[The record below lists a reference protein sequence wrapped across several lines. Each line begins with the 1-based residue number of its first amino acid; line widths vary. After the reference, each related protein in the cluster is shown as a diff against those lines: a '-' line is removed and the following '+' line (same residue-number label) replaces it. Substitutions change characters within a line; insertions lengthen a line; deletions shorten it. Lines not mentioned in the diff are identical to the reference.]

1 MAGRQ
6 ADRTVSVPGGIGMM
20 KSLSVILAD
29 EPRSSLRSLAGWWG
43 AEPPATESVEARQKL
58 ERAMRDTIAAR
69 FVWEHLTEDER
80 RVLFAVAG
88 PSARNWRLVESIP
101 EHVHLDATET
111 EAILG
116 RLVERRLVFLEM
128 AKVQGAEL
136 IGQRVTFYGYSAP
149 RNTQMAIEEKLIAY
163 VPTELVTSLYASGR
177 ELFISHA
184 DRSDKTMDELLMP
197 YRQGDLD
204 QIGRRFG
211 LSVQSYYSRNE
222 VRAAIAEN
230 LTQAEA
236 VRFALGRVDARAQSV
251 YDWLRG
257 RGGRA
262 SLSALRGY
270 LHLSEWELSALIHM
284 LEDYALAF
292 DTFSE
297 GERVLFIPKETLANL
312 RRAEGR
318 PHTSVGLHE
327 IGQPRSIRPADTT
340 FVWDVAVLVAASY
353 AQDIE
358 LTRSGTLPKRAAQR
372 LRPVLLGERSQRSE
386 REALD
391 YVELLKQ
398 QAADLGLVLAPP
410 STARQRSR
418 LAPGAKLDSWARH
431 DLVMQVRRMFRRW
444 PADRWWTDMPGANY
458 HDFHSFY
465 VEIPLAREMV
475 ARLLKQCRA
484 GVWYSLDSFR
494 ATLQGD
500 DPYVLRPSQRCA
512 GEAGFKLAEELRAHW
527 NETDGEIITGMF
539 RSTLYDLGMVAL
551 GYDREVVPAAGELV
565 NPDSFML
572 TELGAEVLAGEQ
584 SASQMLSPRALV
596 VQPNFQVL
604 LMEPYMPAI
613 YWLVRFASLEQMGRV
628 SRFTL
633 TREALHRGM
642 ADGTPVED
650 VLRFL
655 QTHSQKSLPQNVI
668 YTLRDWARQSQTHEA
683 PQQRVM
689 LLEVSDE
696 ALASEL
702 VTSPKLRAFR
712 LRRVGPK
719 VVAVPPETSLG
730 DLHRTLT
737 RLGYAKKLRS
747 GIEELV
753 SATLPAPRRARRSD
767 ATAQGA

>member
-270 LHLSEWELSALIHM
+270 LHLSEWDLSALIHM

-353 AQDIE
+353 AQEIE

-431 DLVMQVRRMFRRW
+431 DLVMQVRRM
-444 PADRWWTDMPGANY
+444 
-458 HDFHSFY
+458 
-465 VEIPLAREMV
+465 
-475 ARLLKQCRA
+475 
-484 GVWYSLDSFR
+484 
-494 ATLQGD
+494 
-500 DPYVLRPSQRCA
+500 
-512 GEAGFKLAEELRAHW
+512 
-527 NETDGEIITGMF
+527 
-539 RSTLYDLGMVAL
+539 
-551 GYDREVVPAAGELV
+551 
-565 NPDSFML
+565 
-572 TELGAEVLAGEQ
+572 
-584 SASQMLSPRALV
+584 
-596 VQPNFQVL
+596 
-604 LMEPYMPAI
+604 
-613 YWLVRFASLEQMGRV
+613 
-628 SRFTL
+628 
-633 TREALHRGM
+633 
-642 ADGTPVED
+642 
-650 VLRFL
+650 
-655 QTHSQKSLPQNVI
+655 
-668 YTLRDWARQSQTHEA
+668 
-683 PQQRVM
+683 
-689 LLEVSDE
+689 
-696 ALASEL
+696 
-702 VTSPKLRAFR
+702 
-712 LRRVGPK
+712 
-719 VVAVPPETSLG
+719 
-730 DLHRTLT
+730 
-737 RLGYAKKLRS
+737 
-747 GIEELV
+747 
-753 SATLPAPRRARRSD
+753 
-767 ATAQGA
+767 

>member
-1 MAGRQ
+1 
-6 ADRTVSVPGGIGMM
+6 M
-20 KSLSVILAD
+20 KSLSVILAG
-29 EPRSSLRSLAGWWG
+29 EPLSSLRELAGWWG
-43 AEPPATESVEARQKL
+43 AEPPANDTAETRQKL

-80 RVLFAVAG
+80 RVLFAVSG
-88 PSARNWRLVESIP
+88 PSARNWCLVESIP
-101 EHVHLDATET
+101 ERVHLGAS
-111 EAILG
+111 EAEAVLN
-116 RLVERRLVFLEM
+116 RLVERHLVFVEM
-128 AKVQGAEL
+128 AKVQGTEL
-136 IGQRVTFYGYSAP
+136 IGQRVTFYGYSVP
-149 RNTQMAIEEKLIAY
+149 RNTQAAVEEKQIAY

-177 ELFISHA
+177 EIFISHA

-211 LSVQSYYSRNE
+211 LSVQAYYSRNE

-236 VRFALGRVDARAQSV
+236 VRYALARVDERLRAT
-251 YDWLRG
+251 YEWLSG

-262 SLSALRGY
+262 TLNTLRAHLRLGEWDLSAVI
-270 LHLSEWELSALIHM
+270 HAL
-284 LEDYALAF
+284 EEYALAF

-297 GERVLFIPKETLANL
+297 GERILFIPKETLANL
-312 RRAEGR
+312 RRANGR
-318 PHTSVGLHE
+318 PHTTVGLQETEH
-327 IGQPRSIRPADTT
+327 PRSVRPADTA
-340 FVWDVAVLVAASY
+340 FLWDTAVLVAAAY

-372 LRPVLLGERSQRSE
+372 LLPMLLGERARRSE

-398 QAADLGLVLAPP
+398 QAHDLGLVVAAP

-418 LAPGAKLDSWARH
+418 LTPGHKLDSWARH
-431 DLVMQVRRMFRRW
+431 DLVMQVRRLFRRW
-444 PADRWWTDMPGANY
+444 PTDRWWTDMPGANY
-458 HDFHSFY
+458 REFHSFY
-465 VEIPLAREMV
+465 IEVPLAREMV
-475 ARLLKQCRA
+475 MRLLKRCRA
-484 GVWYSLDSFR
+484 GVWYSLASFR

-512 GEAGFKLAEELRAHW
+512 GEAGFKLAEELHEHW
-527 NETDGEIITGMF
+527 EATDGEIITGMF

-551 GYDREVVPAAGELV
+551 GYERDVVPAANELV

-584 SASQMLSPRALV
+584 SASEMFSSRALV

-613 YWLVRFASLEQMGRV
+613 YWLVRFASLDQMGRV

-633 TREALHRGM
+633 TREALQRGM
-642 ADGTPVED
+642 ADGTTIDD

-655 QTHSQKSLPQNVI
+655 QTHSHKSLPQNVI
-668 YTLRDWARQSQTHEA
+668 YTLRDWARQSREA
-683 PQQRVM
+683 ALPRIM

-696 ALASEL
+696 ALAGEL

-719 VVAVPPETSLG
+719 SVAVPPDTSLG
-730 DLHRTLT
+730 DLHRTLK
-737 RLGYAKKLRS
+737 RLGYAQKVR
-747 GIEELV
+747 GGFEDLV
-753 SATLPAPRRARRSD
+753 PATLPARRRTRRAD
-767 ATAQGA
+767 AATAQGA

>member
-101 EHVHLDATET
+101 EHVHLDACET

-136 IGQRVTFYGYSAP
+136 IGQRVTFYGYPAP

-262 SLSALRGY
+262 
-270 LHLSEWELSALIHM
+270 
-284 LEDYALAF
+284 
-292 DTFSE
+292 
-297 GERVLFIPKETLANL
+297 
-312 RRAEGR
+312 
-318 PHTSVGLHE
+318 
-327 IGQPRSIRPADTT
+327 
-340 FVWDVAVLVAASY
+340 
-353 AQDIE
+353 
-358 LTRSGTLPKRAAQR
+358 
-372 LRPVLLGERSQRSE
+372 
-386 REALD
+386 
-391 YVELLKQ
+391 
-398 QAADLGLVLAPP
+398 
-410 STARQRSR
+410 
-418 LAPGAKLDSWARH
+418 
-431 DLVMQVRRMFRRW
+431 
-444 PADRWWTDMPGANY
+444 
-458 HDFHSFY
+458 
-465 VEIPLAREMV
+465 
-475 ARLLKQCRA
+475 
-484 GVWYSLDSFR
+484 
-494 ATLQGD
+494 
-500 DPYVLRPSQRCA
+500 
-512 GEAGFKLAEELRAHW
+512 
-527 NETDGEIITGMF
+527 
-539 RSTLYDLGMVAL
+539 
-551 GYDREVVPAAGELV
+551 
-565 NPDSFML
+565 
-572 TELGAEVLAGEQ
+572 
-584 SASQMLSPRALV
+584 
-596 VQPNFQVL
+596 
-604 LMEPYMPAI
+604 
-613 YWLVRFASLEQMGRV
+613 
-628 SRFTL
+628 
-633 TREALHRGM
+633 
-642 ADGTPVED
+642 
-650 VLRFL
+650 
-655 QTHSQKSLPQNVI
+655 THSPQ
-668 YTLRDWARQSQTHEA
+668 R
-683 PQQRVM
+683 
-689 LLEVSDE
+689 
-696 ALASEL
+696 
-702 VTSPKLRAFR
+702 
-712 LRRVGPK
+712 G
-719 VVAVPPETSLG
+719 
-730 DLHRTLT
+730 
-737 RLGYAKKLRS
+737 
-747 GIEELV
+747 
-753 SATLPAPRRARRSD
+753 
-767 ATAQGA
+767 

>member
-1 MAGRQ
+1 
-6 ADRTVSVPGGIGMM
+6 M

-29 EPRSSLRSLAGWWG
+29 EPLGSLRDLAGWWG
-43 AEPPATESVEARQKL
+43 TELPATDTAEARQKL

-80 RVLFAVAG
+80 RVLFAIAG
-88 PSARNWRLVESIP
+88 PSARNWCLVEGIA
-101 EHVHLDATET
+101 ERARLDTAET
-111 EAILG
+111 EAILH
-116 RLVERRLVFLEM
+116 RLVERHLVFVEA
-128 AKVQGAEL
+128 AKVQGTEL
-136 IGQRVTFYGYSAP
+136 IGQRVTFYGYSTP
-149 RNTQMAIEEKLIAY
+149 RNTQAMIEEKLIAY

-177 ELFISHA
+177 EIFISHA

-211 LSVQSYYSRNE
+211 LSVQAYYSRNE

-236 VRFALGRVDARAQSV
+236 VRYALARVDARV
-251 YDWLRG
+251 RETYDWLRG

-262 SLSALRGY
+262 SVDALRSY
-270 LHLSEWELSALIHM
+270 LHVNEWEISSLIHA
-284 LEDYALAF
+284 LEEYALAF

-297 GERVLFIPKETLANL
+297 GERVLFLPKETLENL
-312 RRAEGR
+312 RRADGR
-318 PHTSVGLHE
+318 PHATVGLHKLE
-327 IGQPRSIRPADTT
+327 TPASVRPADTT
-340 FVWDVAVLVAASY
+340 FVWDITVLVAAAY

-372 LRPVLLGERSQRSE
+372 LTPLLLGERARRSE

-391 YVELLKQ
+391 YVELLKL
-398 QAADLGLVLAPP
+398 QAHDLGLVVAAP

-418 LAPGAKLDSWARH
+418 LTPGIKLDSWARH
-431 DLVMQVRRMFRRW
+431 DLVMQVRRLFRRW
-444 PADRWWTDMPGANY
+444 PSDRWWTDMPGAGY

-465 VEIPLAREMV
+465 IEIPLAREMV
-475 ARLLKQCRA
+475 TRLLKRCQA

-494 ATLQGD
+494 ATLQSD

-527 NETDGEIITGMF
+527 DATDGEIITGMF

-551 GYDREVVPAAGELV
+551 GYDREVVPAANELV

-584 SASQMLSPRALV
+584 SASQMFSSRTLV

-613 YWLVRFASLEQMGRV
+613 YWLLRFASLDQMGRV

-633 TREALHRGM
+633 TREALRRGM
-642 ADGTPVED
+642 EDGASIEE

-668 YTLRDWARQSQTHEA
+668 YTLRDWARQSVEVPL
-683 PQQRVM
+683 PQIT
-689 LLEVSDE
+689 LLEVNDE
-696 ALASEL
+696 ALAGEL
-702 VTSPKLRAFR
+702 VTSPKLRAYR

-719 VVAVPPETSLG
+719 AVAVPPETSLS
-730 DLHRTLT
+730 DLYRTLT
-737 RLGYAKKLRS
+737 RLGYAQKLRS
-747 GIEELV
+747 GLEDLV
-753 SATLPAPRRARRSD
+753 AAALPSRRRSRRAD
-767 ATAQGA
+767 TQTA

>member
-1 MAGRQ
+1 
-6 ADRTVSVPGGIGMM
+6 M

-29 EPRSSLRSLAGWWG
+29 EPLGSLRDLAGWWG
-43 AEPPATESVEARQKL
+43 TELPATDTAEARQKL

-80 RVLFAVAG
+80 RVLFAIAG
-88 PSARNWRLVESIP
+88 PSARNWCLVEGIA
-101 EHVHLDATET
+101 ERARLDTAET
-111 EAILG
+111 EAILH
-116 RLVERRLVFLEM
+116 RLVERHLVFVEA
-128 AKVQGAEL
+128 AKVQGTEL
-136 IGQRVTFYGYSAP
+136 IGQRVTFYGYSTP
-149 RNTQMAIEEKLIAY
+149 RNTQAVIEEKLIAY

-177 ELFISHA
+177 EIFISHA

-211 LSVQSYYSRNE
+211 LSVQAYYSRNE

-236 VRFALGRVDARAQSV
+236 VRYALARVDARV
-251 YDWLRG
+251 RETYDWLRG

-262 SLSALRGY
+262 SVDALRSY
-270 LHLSEWELSALIHM
+270 LHVNEWEISSLIHAF
-284 LEDYALAF
+284 EEYALAF

-297 GERVLFIPKETLANL
+297 GERVLFLPKETLENL
-312 RRAEGR
+312 RRADGR
-318 PHTSVGLHE
+318 PHAAVGLQKLE
-327 IGQPRSIRPADTT
+327 TPASVRPADTT
-340 FVWDVAVLVAASY
+340 FVWDITVLVAAAY

-372 LRPVLLGERSQRSE
+372 LTPLLLGERVRRSE

-391 YVELLKQ
+391 YVELLKL
-398 QAADLGLVLAPP
+398 QAHDLGLVVAAP

-418 LAPGAKLDSWARH
+418 LTPGIKLDSWARH
-431 DLVMQVRRMFRRW
+431 DLVMQVRRLFRRW
-444 PADRWWTDMPGANY
+444 PSDRWWTDMPGAGY

-465 VEIPLAREMV
+465 IEIPLAREMV
-475 ARLLKQCRA
+475 TRLLKRCQA

-494 ATLQGD
+494 ATLQSD

-527 NETDGEIITGMF
+527 DATDGEIITGMF

-551 GYDREVVPAAGELV
+551 GYDREVVPAANELV

-584 SASQMLSPRALV
+584 SASQMFSSRTLV

-613 YWLVRFASLEQMGRV
+613 YWLLRFASLDQMGRV

-633 TREALHRGM
+633 TREALRRGM
-642 ADGTPVED
+642 EDGASIEE

-668 YTLRDWARQSQTHEA
+668 YTLRDWARQSVEVPLPRIT
-683 PQQRVM
+683 
-689 LLEVSDE
+689 LLEVNDE
-696 ALASEL
+696 ALAGEL
-702 VTSPKLRAFR
+702 VTSPKLRAYR

-719 VVAVPPETSLG
+719 AVAVPPETSLS
-730 DLHRTLT
+730 DLYRTLT
-737 RLGYAKKLRS
+737 RLGYAQKLRS
-747 GIEELV
+747 GLEDLV
-753 SATLPAPRRARRSD
+753 AAALPSRRRSRRAD
-767 ATAQGA
+767 TQTA

>member
-1 MAGRQ
+1 
-6 ADRTVSVPGGIGMM
+6 
-20 KSLSVILAD
+20 
-29 EPRSSLRSLAGWWG
+29 
-43 AEPPATESVEARQKL
+43 
-58 ERAMRDTIAAR
+58 
-69 FVWEHLTEDER
+69 
-80 RVLFAVAG
+80 
-88 PSARNWRLVESIP
+88 
-101 EHVHLDATET
+101 
-111 EAILG
+111 
-116 RLVERRLVFLEM
+116 
-128 AKVQGAEL
+128 
-136 IGQRVTFYGYSAP
+136 
-149 RNTQMAIEEKLIAY
+149 
-163 VPTELVTSLYASGR
+163 
-177 ELFISHA
+177 
-184 DRSDKTMDELLMP
+184 
-197 YRQGDLD
+197 
-204 QIGRRFG
+204 
-211 LSVQSYYSRNE
+211 
-222 VRAAIAEN
+222 
-230 LTQAEA
+230 
-236 VRFALGRVDARAQSV
+236 
-251 YDWLRG
+251 
-257 RGGRA
+257 
-262 SLSALRGY
+262 
-270 LHLSEWELSALIHM
+270 
-284 LEDYALAF
+284 
-292 DTFSE
+292 
-297 GERVLFIPKETLANL
+297 
-312 RRAEGR
+312 
-318 PHTSVGLHE
+318 
-327 IGQPRSIRPADTT
+327 
-340 FVWDVAVLVAASY
+340 
-353 AQDIE
+353 
-358 LTRSGTLPKRAAQR
+358 
-372 LRPVLLGERSQRSE
+372 
-386 REALD
+386 
-391 YVELLKQ
+391 
-398 QAADLGLVLAPP
+398 
-410 STARQRSR
+410 
-418 LAPGAKLDSWARH
+418 
-431 DLVMQVRRMFRRW
+431 
-444 PADRWWTDMPGANY
+444 MPGANY

-642 ADGTPVED
+642 ADGTPIED

-668 YTLRDWARQSQTHEA
+668 YTLRDWARQSQTREA
-683 PQQRVM
+683 PQPRVM